1 MRLKSVAKK
10 RTKTIGVL
18 YYGLAWLW
26 LVALTACKQ
35 SQPVLTH
42 EMQEQPGTLPENRF
56 AFTINHPVADCD
68 GREDLSAQDL
78 IVETNDPAIKI
89 QVDGA
94 KLAECPRP
102 AQSRAEMSI
111 ALAMD
116 HSWSLYDRIP
126 SLGGYTRYN
135 NATDPI
141 YQKEPGT
148 DPDGM
153 RLEAARNFL
162 TKLPP
167 NTRVLLAYFAAENE
181 DYQILS
187 TFHEGIE
194 RAKTA
199 LDQLPAN
206 PSPRG
211 TPLWNTLMGL
221 LSELEMESPSR
232 LRYIVC
238 FTDGDNMLMPGLPT
252 YESTDVIAKAAR
264 SKIPVFFVLLGNSET
279 LPHFE
284 EVKRKVEN
292 VAQATG
298 GQSIPVSEASGLQQA
313 FEQLTHAVNVIPCY
327 RLKCFAS
334 RPSPFQAGESIT
346 VRVRAKTGG
355 EERTYT
361 VSPP

>member
-1 MRLKSVAKK
+1 MRLKSAAKK
-10 RTKTIGVL
+10 RTKATGVL
-18 YYGLAWLW
+18 YYGLVLLW
-26 LVALTACKQ
+26 LVALTACRQ

-42 EMQEQPGTLPENRF
+42 ETQEQASPPSANQF
-56 AFTINHPVADCD
+56 AFTINHPVADCN
-68 GREDLSAQDL
+68 GRDDLSAQDL
-78 IVETNDPAIKI
+78 IVETDDPDVKI

-94 KLAECPRP
+94 KLAESPRP

-126 SLGGYTRYN
+126 SLGGYAHYN
-135 NATDPI
+135 SATDAL

-167 NTRVLLAYFAAENE
+167 STRVLLAYFAAMDD
-181 DYQILS
+181 DYRILS
-187 TFHEGIE
+187 GFGEGVE

-199 LDQLPAN
+199 LDRLPAN

-221 LSELEMESPSR
+221 LDELEKESPSR

-252 YESTDVIAKAAR
+252 YEGADVIAKATR
-264 SKIPVFFVLLGNSET
+264 FKIPVFFVLLGNSET

-284 EVKRKVEN
+284 EVKRKVER

-298 GQSIPVSEASGLQQA
+298 GQLIPVSEASGLQQA
-313 FEQLTHAVNVIPCY
+313 FEQLSHAVNVIPCY

-334 RPSPFQAGESIT
+334 RPTPFRPGERMT
-346 VRVRAKTGG
+346 VRVRARTGG
-355 EERTYT
+355 EERTYS